1 MDTEQPLHSRRMT
14 DFLAG
19 WRFALR
25 RLRAGW
31 RFMLVAAVGVLVA
44 STLLAITPIYA
55 SSMSDLGLSFR
66 LGRELS
72 TIDERLTYL
81 TVEGV
86 RFGDPVAATSL
97 DAMDAVTE
105 ARIGW
110 LGDDVLTESRS
121 QRFDLSFPGHEPSE
135 EPVAVPSDVTEP
147 VRQPWGGFVF
157 HLGGFEDHV
166 EVVEG
171 RLPEGTE
178 TAEVVLPWGFQ
189 RHAALGD
196 VVRIEATGFDDC
208 PNIPQSEDAQQA
220 AEEIQCESTAFA
232 STSLE
237 VTVVGFVQPRDLED
251 ERWALFL
258 GEWTA
263 PDAPLLPRLAGVPG
277 NDPRRSQ
284 VTRGIGQMPLM
295 VTQEQFDGVF
305 RDAIPEST
313 FLHRAGIVVDTSL
326 IGLAEVDYAIGDLA
340 AWQQEI
346 RTRLNL
352 VGASN
357 VDLLDTLQG
366 YRTSQSFT
374 AVPLLI
380 MLLQVVGIVV
390 YYVVMVMAMLLERQQ
405 EEIGVYRSRGS
416 TTGQLVGLSFVEGL
430 VLAIPALLV
439 APWLA
444 GQIVGNLG
452 RTPTFD
458 AVTGGAPLPVA
469 ISPEAY
475 LLAVAG
481 GTLSLF
487 AILLPAFLVVRRG
500 IVDVKREEARPS
512 QRSFLQRYF
521 LDFGVVALAA
531 LLLWQ
536 LDQRGSVFDPSS
548 VGGWSSDPMLLA
560 APLAIT
566 LAVSLMML
574 RFYPPLIR
582 IAARVLL
589 LFRGTAAAI
598 GLRRAGRAPAAYSRV
613 TLLVIL
619 AIAVGTFAAS
629 YGPTVDRSYEER
641 ARYDAGVDLRGRLIN
656 QSDRFFEE
664 YADELRAEDGV
675 AHVSGV
681 HRGSMQAAG
690 GLSVTLLA
698 LDPVVATEALWW
710 RDDFAVRPLD
720 ALMRELQSVVPPGGG
735 YVLPEGA
742 ETLQL
747 WVNTPSPGRFVPRA
761 RFRLEDG
768 SYTQGFLDAPNAQPG
783 EWTAWSVQ
791 IPESEGE
798 IVFAGLL
805 VSDRQDGTLRLDGS
819 LRLDDLEVVLA
830 SGDVVA
836 LEGFEGAQR
845 WMMLGAPD
853 TQERFEL
860 TSEDP
865 RSGIQ
870 ALEWTW
876 QPLIGPRTR
885 LLAPFDPTIPI
896 AAVMDQAAAGAFRV
910 GVGGVALAD
919 FDGIAIPIHV
929 RAIVDYFPT
938 LNPGVGN
945 VLVNYEH
952 LREAAALVDLPTYS
966 LPTELWVDFEDGV
979 NREQQVALAA
989 QLASDREPR
998 MNPWVVQEEAVR
1010 TAQSDPTLQAA
1021 GSGILAVAFVAV
1033 IGLCTVGFV
1042 ATMVLGARGR
1052 ATEFAVLRAVG
1063 VGKPEILRALMLEW
1077 GVVLVAGTVIG
1088 GLVGREVARIM
1099 MRFLN
1104 VTEAGSTVLPPFVL
1118 QTAWGTLGLG
1128 LGVLAGA
1135 VAGSLI
1141 AAWFLAM
1148 RRSPTIELR
1157 ITQ

>member
-1 MDTEQPLHSRRMT
+1 MT

-44 STLLAITPIYA
+44 ATLLAITPIYA

-66 LGRELS
+66 LGRELAEV
-72 TIDERLTYL
+72 DERLTYL
-81 TVEGV
+81 TADGL
-86 RFGDPVAATSL
+86 RFGDAQGQASTA
-97 DAMDAVTE
+97 AMDTVTE

-110 LGDDVLTESRS
+110 LGDDVLVEDRS
-121 QRFDLSFPGHEPSE
+121 QRFDVSFPDFEAPE
-135 EPVAVPSDVTEP
+135 EPIAVPVDTAEP
-147 VRQPWGGFVF
+147 VRQPWGGFLF
-157 HLGGFEDHV
+157 HLGDLEDHV

-171 RLPEGTE
+171 RLPEGTT
-178 TAEVVLPWGFQ
+178 TAEAVLPWGFQ

-196 VVRIEATGFDDC
+196 VVRLQATGFDDC
-208 PNIPQSEDAQQA
+208 PNLPPSEDAQQA
-220 AEEIQCESTAFA
+220 AEEIQCEPTAFA
-232 STSLE
+232 STSVD
-237 VTVVGFVQPRDLED
+237 VTIVGFVRPDNLDD
-251 ERWALFL
+251 ERWSMFQ
-258 GEWTA
+258 GEWVT
-263 PDAPLLPRLAGVPG
+263 PDVPVAPRLAGILP
-277 NDPRRSQ
+277 NDPRRGQ
-284 VTRGIGQMPLM
+284 VARGIGQMPLL
-295 VTQEQFDGVF
+295 VTQEHFNAVF
-305 RDAIPEST
+305 RNAIPEST
-313 FLHRAGIVVDTSL
+313 FSHRAGVVVDTSRV
-326 IGLAEVDYAIGDLA
+326 GLDEVDYAIADLT

-346 RTRLNL
+346 RTRLSLN
-352 VGASN
+352 GPGN
-357 VDLLDTLQG
+357 IDLLQTLQR

-374 AVPLLI
+374 SIPLLI

-405 EEIGVYRSRGS
+405 EEIGVYRSRGA

-444 GQIVGNLG
+444 GQVVMALG
-452 RTPTFD
+452 LTPTFE
-458 AVTGGAPLPVA
+458 AVTGGQRLPAA

-481 GTLSLF
+481 GALSLF

-500 IVDVKREEARPS
+500 IVDVKRDEARPS

-589 LFRGTAAAI
+589 LFKGTAAAI

-641 ARYDAGVDLRGRLIN
+641 ARYDAGVDLRGRLVD
-656 QSDRFFEE
+656 QDDQYF
-664 YADELRAEDGV
+664 DERVEAIRAEEGV
-675 AHVSGV
+675 ASVIGV
-681 HRGSMQAAG
+681 HRGSMEVAG
-690 GLSVTLLA
+690 GLGVTLLA
-698 LDPVVATEALWW
+698 IDPAVASEALWW
-710 RDDFAVRPLD
+710 RDDLATSSLD
-720 ALMRELQSVVPPGGG
+720 ELMRDLQSVVPPGGG
-735 YVLPEGA
+735 YVLPEDA
-742 ETLQL
+742 ATLRL
-747 WVNTPSPGRFVPRA
+747 WVNTPSPTRLVARA

-768 SYTQGFLDAPNAQPG
+768 TYTQGFLESPTAVAN
-783 EWTAWSVQ
+783 EWSAWSVAV
-791 IPESEGE
+791 PDREGE

-805 VSDRQDGTLRLDGS
+805 VGDRQDGNLRLEGS
-819 LRLDDLEVVLA
+819 LRFDDLEVQTT
-830 SGDVVA
+830 SGATVMLD
-836 LEGFEGAQR
+836 EFEGVQR
-845 WMMLGAPD
+845 WMMLGVAD
-853 TQERFEL
+853 SQERFA
-860 TSEDP
+860 TTAEDP
-865 RSGIQ
+865 RSGVQ

-876 QPLIGPRTR
+876 QALIQPRTR
-885 LLAPFDPTIPI
+885 LLAPFNPTLPL
-896 AAVMDQAAAGAFRV
+896 AVIMDHAAAGAFRV
-910 GVGGVALAD
+910 GIGDFALAD
-919 FDGIAIPIHV
+919 FDGIAVPVQV
-929 RAIVDYFPT
+929 RDIVDYFPT
-938 LNPGVGN
+938 LDPGVGN
-945 VLVNYEH
+945 VIVNYEH
-952 LREAAALVDLPTYS
+952 LREVAALLDAPQYAS
-966 LPTELWVDFEDGV
+966 PTELWVDFEDGV
-979 NREQQVALAA
+979 RVEQQIALAE
-989 QLASDREPR
+989 QLEDEREPR
-998 MNPWVVQEEAVR
+998 IRPWVVQAEAVR

-1033 IGLCTVGFV
+1033 IGLCTVGFI

-1063 VGKPEILRALMLEW
+1063 VGPREILRALILEW
-1077 GVVLVAGTVIG
+1077 GVVLIAGTAIG
-1088 GLVGREVARIM
+1088 ALVGREVARVM

-1104 VTEAGSTVLPPFVL
+1104 VTEAGSAVLPPFVL

-1128 LGVLAGA
+1128 LGILVGA

-1157 ITQ
+1157 VTQ